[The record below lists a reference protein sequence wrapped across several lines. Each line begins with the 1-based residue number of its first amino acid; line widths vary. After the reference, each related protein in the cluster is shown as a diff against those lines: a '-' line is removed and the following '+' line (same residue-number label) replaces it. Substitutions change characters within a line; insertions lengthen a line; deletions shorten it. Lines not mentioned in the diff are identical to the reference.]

1 MADSLENTSR
11 DSGME
16 RALAVRPTPR
26 QLAWQRLEYIAFAHF
41 GINTFTDREW
51 GDGTEDPVLFN
62 PTAFDADQWAE
73 ACRDAGMK
81 MLILTA
87 KHHDGFCLWPSA
99 HTEHS
104 VKSSP
109 WLSGQGDVVREVS
122 AACARAGLKFGVY
135 CSPWDRHEKSY
146 GDSPTYNEF
155 FRAQLRELLTQYG
168 EIGELW
174 FDGACAE
181 GPNGKRQE
189 YDWESYYA
197 LAREL
202 QPDAAIAICGPDV
215 RWVGNESGLAREDEW
230 SVLTAS
236 ATDQAEVAANF
247 LDFDAQQKDVG
258 SREKL
263 RDAERLIWYPAEC
276 DVSIRPGWFYH
287 AAQDLQV
294 KSLEHMLDI
303 YYRSIGRNS
312 VLLLNVPPDK
322 RGLFHENDVARLK
335 ELRAALDATF
345 ATDWAL
351 AAKGG
356 GAAVDGAC
364 DSWWS
369 AEEDGATLELDL
381 GDDRT
386 FDRLLVEEVIEE
398 GQRVECFVLEGWH
411 GGEWK
416 EIVRG
421 GSIGYRRLE
430 RFGLVTAQRVRLRIE
445 ETRGPVRLRRCGLFS
460 SVAQ

>member
-1 MADSLENTSR
+1 MADSPENIA
-11 DSGME
+11 E
-16 RALAVRPTPR
+16 EALLAVRPSPR

-51 GDGTEDPVLFN
+51 GDGTEEPALFN

-73 ACRDAGMK
+73 ACRAAGMK
-81 MLILTA
+81 MLMLTA

-99 HTEHS
+99 HTGHS
-104 VKSSP
+104 VKNSP
-109 WLSGQGDVVREVS
+109 WRNGRGDVVREIS
-122 AACARAGLKFGVY
+122 DACARAGLKFGVY

-146 GDSPTYNEF
+146 GDSPRYNEF
-155 FRAQLRELLTQYG
+155 FRAQLRELLSQYG

-189 YDWESYYA
+189 YDWQSYYA

-202 QPDAAIAICGPDV
+202 QPEAAIAICGPDV

-230 SVLTAS
+230 SVLSAS

-247 LDFDAQQKDVG
+247 LDLDAQQKEVG
-258 SREKL
+258 SRQQLKG
-263 RDAERLIWYPAEC
+263 AERLIWYPAEC

-294 KSLEHMLDI
+294 KSLEQLLDI
-303 YYRSIGRNS
+303 YYRSVGRNS
-312 VLLLNVPPDK
+312 VLLLNVPPDT
-322 RGLFHENDVARLK
+322 RGLLHENDVARLGQ
-335 ELRAALDATF
+335 LRAALDATF

-351 AAKGG
+351 GATGG
-356 GAAVDGAC
+356 GAAVDGKV

-369 AEEDGATLELDL
+369 AEDKQAILELDL
-381 GDDRT
+381 GSQCS
-386 FDRLLVEEVIEE
+386 FDRLLLEEAIEE
-398 GQRVECFVLEGWH
+398 GQRVERFVLEAWH
-411 GGEWK
+411 GAEWK
-416 EIVRG
+416 AVVSG
-421 GSIGYRRLE
+421 GCIGYRRLE
-430 RFGLVTAQRVRLRIE
+430 RFGQIAAQRVRLRIE
-445 ETRGPVRLRRCGLFS
+445 DARGPAHIRRFGLFC
-460 SVAQ
+460 SVGTSA